1 VAWARH
7 HEEEHRAYR
16 PELAEVS
23 EQQHP
28 EGKANAAQ
36 QEQVWAARR
45 DHEHRLH
52 DSAIEQ
58 LRHHNP

>member
-16 PELAEVS
+16 PELAELS
-23 EQQHP
+23 EHQHP
-28 EGKANAAQ
+28 EGTANAAH

-45 DHEHRLH
+45 DHEQRLH

-58 LRHHNP
+58 IRHHNP